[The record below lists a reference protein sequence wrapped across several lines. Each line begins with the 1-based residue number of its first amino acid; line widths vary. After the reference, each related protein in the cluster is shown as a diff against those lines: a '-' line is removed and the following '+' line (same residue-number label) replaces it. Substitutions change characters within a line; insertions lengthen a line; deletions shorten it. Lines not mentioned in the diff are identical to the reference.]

1 MDTARGRASPSPSL
15 SSMHSARTER
25 GTDKNLM
32 GERAEKVPSYVR
44 SNKLNHFD
52 DMKSQAERR
61 RKEVRE
67 VMKVTGATKKEV
79 LEFREIFELVDADKG
94 GSIDARELKKL
105 TALMNM
111 EMSETELDDMIMEID
126 NSGTGE
132 IIFLDFVRCMLK
144 KPDID
149 YTIDDVQEA
158 FRTLAGKGQPAG
170 KIPQKV
176 LMEHLCNVGFE
187 NEKLSKDRVEEILA
201 MSEIDVKGFLDY
213 G

>member
-1 MDTARGRASPSPSL
+1 MDMSRGRASPTPSL
-15 SSMHSARTER
+15 SSTHTARTAGDRPSKSER
-25 GTDKNLM
+25 SV
-32 GERAEKVPSYVR
+32 EKTPSYLR
-44 SNKLNHFD
+44 NNNTLNDD
-52 DMKSQAERR
+52 DMKARAERR

-111 EMSETELDDMIMEID
+111 DMSETELDDMIREID

-149 YTIDDVQEA
+149 YTIDDVHQA

-176 LMEHLCNVGFE
+176 LMVRECA
-187 NEKLSKDRVEEILA
+187 S
-201 MSEIDVKGFLDY
+201 SEATS
-213 G
+213 